1 MHSEISERGV
11 YFPAGDVRRAGA
23 FGGPG
28 DSDFAAGGQV
38 PYPGRGKSEQ
48 GAMLMAAS
56 FLLDGRHDRPPAARF
71 FCVDCGR
78 PWKMLDDDLD
88 EIFAKSNY
96 CRCPRG
102 RS

>member
-1 MHSEISERGV
+1 
-11 YFPAGDVRRAGA
+11 
-23 FGGPG
+23 
-28 DSDFAAGGQV
+28 
-38 PYPGRGKSEQ
+38 
-48 GAMLMAAS
+48 MAAS

-71 FCVDCGR
+71 FFVDCGR